1 MIKVNLKTPLLNVK
15 GEPKENVFLS
25 DIIADLL
32 SSEVKGNALKLFG
45 WMQDLS
51 KDGSLNLDNADYT
64 TLKTLIE
71 GTERMPV
78 LVKGQVLIVLNE
90 AKNN

>member
-1 MIKVNLKTPLLNVK
+1 
-15 GEPKENVFLS
+15 
-25 DIIADLL
+25 
-32 SSEVKGNALKLFG
+32 
-45 WMQDLS
+45 MQDLS